1 MSSVQTIVKG
11 SCNCG
16 AVQYK
21 ITGKHLMAVNCHCQD
36 CREAHGSPYTHVI
49 VYDYEQVQ
57 WTKGEE
63 NLNRYD
69 RRGANR
75 RTFCKVCGTPMCSD
89 LYKGKKFAFFAP
101 SAREGKFPAPT
112 GHIFTN
118 EACSYQSMPGD
129 KLPIMS

>member
-49 VYDYEQVQ
+49 VYDYKQVE

-69 RRGANR
+69 RRGSNR

-89 LYKGKKFAFFAP
+89 LYKGKKLNIECFWEVTKSCIKAF
-101 SAREGKFPAPT
+101 SCPT
-112 GHIFTN
+112 PMKPK
-118 EACSYQSMPGD
+118 Y
-129 KLPIMS
+129 K